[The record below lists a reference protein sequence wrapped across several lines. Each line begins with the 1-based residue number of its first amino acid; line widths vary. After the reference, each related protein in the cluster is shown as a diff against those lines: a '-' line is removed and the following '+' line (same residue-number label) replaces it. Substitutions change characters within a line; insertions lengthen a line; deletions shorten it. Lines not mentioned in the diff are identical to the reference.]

1 MRECINKFTPIFGV
15 SNRAQITG
23 THTNFKYVD
32 QSITRLLQENERM
45 RSKNNCFLTT
55 VGIGSQTE
63 SNLDHLVM
71 LVQLGNSIQDDP
83 TTFPTHGAFIRLDV
97 NGSMFMNFNITV
109 GFNGDLLWIGS
120 IWISCH
126 ESHRWQTSGFILGPG
141 GWGFIFGRFNFDIVG
156 NWAFTGRTATLFLGF
171 GSLP

>member
-71 LVQLGNSIQDDP
+71 LVQLRNSIQDNP
-83 TTFPTHGAFIRLDV
+83 TTFPTHGGAFIRLDV
-97 NGSMFMNFNITV
+97 CEFILMNFNIIVT
-109 GFNGDLLWIGS
+109 FNNNLIWIES

-126 ESHRWQTSGFILGPG
+126 ESNSPIHCAAWTALTRTTHLRHSGLWKCSSKGVLHSVTSKK
-141 GWGFIFGRFNFDIVG
+141 
-156 NWAFTGRTATLFLGF
+156 
-171 GSLP
+171 